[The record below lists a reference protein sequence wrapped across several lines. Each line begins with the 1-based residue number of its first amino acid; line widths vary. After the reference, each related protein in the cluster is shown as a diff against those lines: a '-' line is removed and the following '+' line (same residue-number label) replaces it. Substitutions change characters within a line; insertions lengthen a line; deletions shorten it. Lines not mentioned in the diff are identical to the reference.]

1 MRKAT
6 PPRASTIPRTAVP
19 IAAFAGLFWC
29 AGAIAGAADWPQF
42 RGPTGQG
49 HASGAAVPLE
59 WSETANVTWKSP
71 VPGRGWSSPV
81 VAGGRVWLTTAVTDP
96 GAGSSLRLLAYDA
109 ETGVNVL
116 DVEVFGS
123 GETRLLNPK
132 NSFASP
138 TPVLDPDGERVYVH
152 FGAAGTAAVG
162 TAGEVLWRARFPYV
176 SQHGNG
182 GSPILHDG
190 RLVISIDGYDT
201 AYLVA
206 VDARTGAERWRST
219 RPDPVSQA
227 YSTPL
232 LVRVGDREQ
241 IVNASAFRA
250 TAHDPETGL
259 EIWRVRYP
267 NGFSNVPRPVH
278 GHGLV
283 YLSTGFQSPTLLAVR
298 ADGAGDVTRSHVAW
312 RLRRGAPL
320 TPSPILVGDELY
332 MVTDFGIGTC
342 VDALT
347 GAVRWQRRLGGNH
360 SASPVFAGGRLYF
373 QNEEGVTTVIAP
385 GTEFRVLARNRL
397 DGATLASM
405 AVADNALF
413 IRTDTHLYRIEERP

>member
-1 MRKAT
+1 MT
-6 PPRASTIPRTAVP
+6 EEDSTVRRFAAPTALLVS
-19 IAAFAGLFWC
+19 ILWSVGVGAEAG
-29 AGAIAGAADWPQF
+29 DWPQF

-49 HASGAAVPLE
+49 HASDVAVPLE
-59 WSETANVTWKSP
+59 WSETENITWKVP
-71 VPGRGWSSPV
+71 VEGRGWSSPV
-81 VAGGRVWLTTAVTDP
+81 IADGRIWLTTAVTDP
-96 GAGSSLRLLAYDA
+96 AAGSVLRLLAYDVDSGKN
-109 ETGVNVL
+109 TL

-123 GETRLLNPK
+123 NETYLLNPK

-152 FGAAGTAAVG
+152 FGATGTAAVSTDG
-162 TAGEVLWRARFPYV
+162 DVLWRIRFPYI

-190 RLVISIDGYDT
+190 RLVVSIDGYDT

-206 VDARTGAERWRST
+206 VDARTGEERWRST

-232 LVRVGDREQ
+232 VIRVDDREQ
-241 IVNASAFRA
+241 IFNVSAFRA
-250 TAHDPETGL
+250 SGHDPESGR
-259 EIWRVRYP
+259 EIWQVRYP
-267 NGFSNVPRPVH
+267 NGFSNVPRPIY

-283 YLSTGFQSPTLLAVR
+283 YLSTGFQAPTLLAVR
-298 ADGAGDVTRSHVAW
+298 ADGEGDVTRSHVAW

-332 MVTDFGIGTC
+332 MVTDFGIATC

-347 GAVRWQRRLGGNH
+347 GDIHWQQRLGGNH
-360 SASPVFAGGRLYF
+360 SASPVFVDSRIYF
-373 QNEEGVTTVIAP
+373 QNEEGVTTVLAP
-385 GTEFRVLARNRL
+385 GPEFEVLARNRL
-397 DGATLASM
+397 DGVTLASM
-405 AVADNALF
+405 AVADGALF
-413 IRTDTHLYRIEERP
+413 IRSDDHLYRIEEQP

>member
-1 MRKAT
+1 MSIDADGIRRCVA
-6 PPRASTIPRTAVP
+6 AAAVC
-19 IAAFAGLFWC
+19 AALA
-29 AGAIAGAADWPQF
+29 AVAGAAHAGDWPEF

-49 HASGAAVPLE
+49 HAPDAPAPLA
-59 WSETANVTWKSP
+59 WSETENVTWKSP

-81 VAGGRVWLTTAVTDP
+81 VADGRIWLTTAVTDP
-96 GAGSSLRLLAYDA
+96 AAGSSLRLLAYDA
-109 ETGVNVL
+109 GTGVDVL

-162 TAGEVLWRARFPYV
+162 TDGEVLWRARFPYV

-190 RLVISIDGYDT
+190 RLVISVDGYDT

-206 VDARTGAERWRST
+206 VDARTGDERWRST

-241 IVNASAFRA
+241 IVAASAFRA
-250 TAHDPETGL
+250 TAHDPETGR

-267 NGFSNVPRPVH
+267 DGFSNVPRPVH

-298 ADGAGDVTRSHVAW
+298 AGGAGDVTRSHVAW

-373 QNEEGVTTVIAP
+373 QNEEGVTTVVAP

-405 AVADNALF
+405 AVADGALF

>member
-1 MRKAT
+1 MTA
-6 PPRASTIPRTAVP
+6 RAWSIPRTAGAA
-19 IAAFAGLFWC
+19 AAFVAIFWC
-29 AGAIAGAADWPQF
+29 AAGIAGAADWPQF

-59 WSETANVTWKSP
+59 WSETVNVTWKVP
-71 VPGRGWSSPV
+71 VAGRGWSSPV
-81 VAGGRVWLTTAVTDP
+81 VADGRVWLTTAVTDP
-96 GAGSSLRLLAYDA
+96 AAGSSLRLLAYDA
-109 ETGVNVL
+109 ATGVNVV
-116 DVEVFGS
+116 DAEVFGS

-138 TPVLDPDGERVYVH
+138 TPVLDPDGRRVYVH

-162 TAGEVLWRARFPYV
+162 AAGEVLWRARFPYV

-190 RLVISIDGYDT
+190 LLAVSVDGYDT

-206 VDARTGAERWRST
+206 VDARTGEERWRST

-232 LVRVGDREQ
+232 LVRAGDREQ
-241 IVNASAFRA
+241 IVNVSAFR
-250 TAHDPETGL
+250 TSGHDPRSGE

-267 NGFSNVPRPVH
+267 NGFSNVPRPVY

-283 YLSTGFQSPTLLAVR
+283 YLSTGFQTPALLAVR
-298 ADGAGDVTRSHVAW
+298 ADGEGDVTRSHVAW

-332 MVTDFGIGTC
+332 MVTDFGVGTC
-342 VDALT
+342 VDART
-347 GAVRWQRRLGGNH
+347 GDVHWQQRIGGNH
-360 SASPVFAGGRLYF
+360 SASPVFAGGRIYF

-385 GTEFRVLARNRL
+385 GTEFRVLGRNRL

-405 AVADNALF
+405 AVADGALF
-413 IRTDTHLYRIEERP
+413 IRTDTHLYRIEEQP